1 MRVGLLDYYN
11 HFLEKKRNE
20 YAQRSFTPYPHYL
33 EPFFGDGDSEL
44 VADREAADSIPAVSD
59 AIRKFMD
66 KLDRLPVP
74 ITFADYQSRK
84 RELIRQ
90 QCQGNDILYAVA
102 WNELAQHPDFRRS
115 VFRAKVSCGY
125 EKPRIRPRLL
135 ARRDELSPH
144 LLHGKIIVDLPNNK
158 LLLLPEKMEGRTI
171 LSVLRHGASRGNSTD
186 YKIGSLYRNYL
197 LTPQG
202 FERARQVGREF
213 ARMLRHASLAVE
225 IKTSINYLKTRNQPV
240 YVSRSP
246 NTRQLA
252 GVIRSALQTECGY
265 RDHTRM
271 TYHDSLDSQSFGL
284 LTGESKKDE
293 LAYLCQF
300 TDLAE
305 KEVKDL
311 LKDPLYCYP
320 GGDTFYENYLSTL
333 EGIHIIAEA
342 HPGSYISLF
351 THSSMMRALLI
362 YLDMRPFTEAYN
374 HYMSYQEGQDNVI
387 FLIYEDGVFS
397 SYSCAVGFS
406 KEEQL
411 AREKEEKIRVE
422 EEKHLQSI
430 IEITR
435 SEVRRIAL
443 ITSGGDAPGMN
454 AVLKGF
460 IDKCLTLGV
469 SPYIF
474 KKGIEGVFKDDGQEY
489 MEEDQ
494 RRLLA
499 TSGSVIQ
506 CNKRFRVIEQEGAE
520 YQAIENLRKNKCD
533 ALIVLGGDGSM
544 RLSNKLFR
552 ARYPVVALPGTIDND
567 LPVYCLGFD
576 SALNAT
582 IGLIQM
588 LESTSRSMER
598 VHLAE
603 VYGAGS
609 GHFALSLAHAVN
621 PQAVLV
627 NEMKEIGVAIDEF
640 IDTYLIDKLVDSFKR
655 DSKSRIVIVS
665 EFLKHR
671 YLIDPRGGVSGL
683 AKVVESRIKERGIE
697 VEARESIF
705 AHLQRGAPVS
715 RLDRE
720 YGQDLGRESVLR
732 IKTDIAKIAGKLLG
746 KEYPS
751 NSLWET
757 YPLNN
762 LPKRQ
767 FRWDIYQEVNTPI
780 LPRNKDMS

>member
-1 MRVGLLDYYN
+1 MRDGLLDYYN
-11 HFLEKKRNE
+11 YFLEKKRSE
-20 YAQRSFTPYPHYL
+20 YGARPRTPYPHYL
-33 EPFFGDGDSEL
+33 EPFFGNQASVLEGGRKL
-44 VADREAADSIPAVSD
+44 ANKIPPVLD
-59 AIRKFMD
+59 AIRSLMA
-66 KLDRLPVP
+66 KLNQLSAP
-74 ITFADYQSRK
+74 IAFAEYQNHK
-84 RELIRQ
+84 RNLIRQ
-90 QCQGNDILYAVA
+90 HCNGNDILYAAA
-102 WNELAQHPDFRRS
+102 WNELAQQSEFRQS
-115 VFRAKVSCGY
+115 VYRAKVSCGY
-125 EKPRIRPRLL
+125 DKPRIRPRLL
-135 ARRDELSPH
+135 SNRDELSPH
-144 LLHGKIIVDLPNNK
+144 LLAGKIIVDLPNGK
-158 LLLLPEKMEGRTI
+158 LLLLPEKVEGRTI
-171 LSVLRHGASRGNSTD
+171 LSVLRHGASKGNSSD

-197 LTPQG
+197 LPPQG
-202 FERARQVGREF
+202 FERAKRVGQEF
-213 ARMLRHASLAVE
+213 AKMLRHASLAVE

-265 RDHTRM
+265 KDRVRM

-300 TDLAE
+300 TGLPE
-305 KEVKDL
+305 KEAKTQ

-320 GGDTFYENYLSTL
+320 CGDTFYENYLSTV
-333 EGIHIIAEA
+333 EGIHAIAET
-342 HPGSYISLF
+342 HPGAYVSLF

-362 YLDMRPFTEAYN
+362 YLDMRPFAEAYN

-387 FLIYEDGVFS
+387 FLIYEDSVFS

-406 KEEQL
+406 KEEQQ
-411 AREKEEKIRVE
+411 AREKEELARDE
-422 EEKHLQSI
+422 EEKHLRSI
-430 IEITR
+430 IEISR
-435 SEVRRIAL
+435 AEIRRIAL

-460 IDKCLTLGV
+460 IDKCLTLGI

-474 KKGIEGVFKDDGQEY
+474 KKGIEGVFKNDGQEY

-499 TSGSVIQ
+499 TPGSVIQ
-506 CNKRFRVIEQEGAE
+506 CNKRFRFIEQEGAE
-520 YQAIENLRKNKCD
+520 YQAIDVLRKNKCD
-533 ALIVLGGDGSM
+533 ALVVLGGDGSM
-544 RLSNKLFR
+544 RLCNKLFR

-598 VHLAE
+598 IHFAE

-627 NEMKEIGVAIDEF
+627 NEMKEIGVNIDEF
-640 IDTYLIDKLVDSFKR
+640 IDTCLIDKLANSFKR
-655 DSKSRIVIVS
+655 EDKSRIVIVS

-683 AKVVESRIKERGIE
+683 AKFVETRMKERGIE

-705 AHLQRGAPVS
+705 AHLQRGAPVG

-732 IKTDIAKIAGKLLG
+732 IKTDIGKIAGKLLG

-751 NSLWET
+751 NSLWKT

-767 FRWDIYQEVNTPI
+767 FRWDIYQEVNTP
-780 LPRNKDMS
+780 LS

>member
-1 MRVGLLDYYN
+1 M
-11 HFLEKKRNE
+11 
-20 YAQRSFTPYPHYL
+20 
-33 EPFFGDGDSEL
+33 
-44 VADREAADSIPAVSD
+44 
-59 AIRKFMD
+59 
-66 KLDRLPVP
+66 
-74 ITFADYQSRK
+74 
-84 RELIRQ
+84 
-90 QCQGNDILYAVA
+90 
-102 WNELAQHPDFRRS
+102 
-115 VFRAKVSCGY
+115 
-125 EKPRIRPRLL
+125 
-135 ARRDELSPH
+135 
-144 LLHGKIIVDLPNNK
+144 
-158 LLLLPEKMEGRTI
+158 
-171 LSVLRHGASRGNSTD
+171 
-186 YKIGSLYRNYL
+186 
-197 LTPQG
+197 
-202 FERARQVGREF
+202 
-213 ARMLRHASLAVE
+213 
-225 IKTSINYLKTRNQPV
+225 
-240 YVSRSP
+240 
-246 NTRQLA
+246 
-252 GVIRSALQTECGY
+252 
-265 RDHTRM
+265 
-271 TYHDSLDSQSFGL
+271 
-284 LTGESKKDE
+284 
-293 LAYLCQF
+293 
-300 TDLAE
+300 
-305 KEVKDL
+305 
-311 LKDPLYCYP
+311 
-320 GGDTFYENYLSTL
+320 
-333 EGIHIIAEA
+333 
-342 HPGSYISLF
+342 
-351 THSSMMRALLI
+351 
-362 YLDMRPFTEAYN
+362 
-374 HYMSYQEGQDNVI
+374 
-387 FLIYEDGVFS
+387 
-397 SYSCAVGFS
+397 
-406 KEEQL
+406 
-411 AREKEEKIRVE
+411 
-422 EEKHLQSI
+422 
-430 IEITR
+430 
-435 SEVRRIAL
+435 
-443 ITSGGDAPGMN
+443 ITSGGDSPGMN

-460 IDKCLTLGV
+460 IDKCLSLGI

-474 KKGIEGVFKDDGQEY
+474 KKGIEGVFKNDGQEY

-506 CNKRFRVIEQEGAE
+506 CNKRFRLIEQEGAE
-520 YQAIENLRKNKCD
+520 NLAIENLRKNKCD

-627 NEMKEIGVAIDEF
+627 NEMKEIGVDVDEF
-640 IDTYLIDKLVDSFKR
+640 IDTYLIDKLVASFKR
-655 DSKSRIVIVS
+655 ENKSRIVIVS

-683 AKVVESRIKERGIE
+683 AKIVESKIKERGIE

-720 YGQDLGRESVLR
+720 YGQDLGRESVMR

-751 NSLWET
+751 NTLWET

-767 FRWDIYQEVNTPI
+767 FRWDIYQEVNTSLSTRIKGNEMKIESCGHPQAEMYE
-780 LPRNKDMS
+780 KDKQVNH